1 MEMKNLEKI
10 MESPH
15 FEDFSQLMLKDDYI
29 LIFLY
34 VKKNDLI

>member
-15 FEDFSQLMLKDDYI
+15 FEDFSQRFAFDMT
-29 LIFLY
+29 
-34 VKKNDLI
+34 KNYFI